1 MLNTYINKVIN
12 SAVFAKSKRQRELL
26 SYLIQ
31 QMRSGNSLRVKGYV
45 IALEVF
51 KRSESFDPSKD
62 AIVRVEAGRLRNK
75 LREYYETLGSNDPVE
90 IILPKGSYAIQV
102 IDRVNDNHSHNSKK
116 PNRLLSP
123 PKLAIMPFSMIDICS
138 QDEYLVDEI
147 TNLFIFEL
155 VELDIVQ
162 VTSRKTFLF
171 FNVSKNLS
179 RKKSRHLGADY
190 MLEGTIQKSKKSLIL
205 LVRIYSQ
212 LEDAYVWHFRLLFNA
227 EEKIKAIQ
235 LIAKEV
241 NKFLLDDLP
250 ANNMHSFNLKEKI
263 KQKVNQ

>member
-31 QMRSGNSLRVKGYV
+31 QMRNGNGLRVKGYV

-75 LREYYETLGSNDPVE
+75 LREYYETVGSNDPVE
-90 IILPKGSYAIQV
+90 ITLPKGSYAIQV
-102 IDRVNDNHSHNSKK
+102 IDRVNNNSYKLK
-116 PNRLLSP
+116 MPNRLLSA
-123 PKLAIMPFSMIDICS
+123 PKLALMPFSLIDICKE
-138 QDEYLVDEI
+138 DEYLIDEI
-147 TNLFIFEL
+147 TDFFISEL
-155 VELDIVQ
+155 VELDIIQ
-162 VTSRKTFLF
+162 VTSRKNFLI
-171 FNVSKNLS
+171 FNASQKLS
-179 RKKSRHLGADY
+179 RKKNKHLDADY
-190 MLEGTIQKSKKSLIL
+190 MLEGTIQKSEKTFIL
-205 LVRIYSQ
+205 MVRIYSQ
-212 LEDAYVWHFRLLFNA
+212 LEDAYVWHFRRPFNV

-250 ANNMHSFNLKEKI
+250 ASNLRSLNLKDKI
-263 KQKVNQ
+263 KQKVKL

>member
-31 QMRSGNSLRVKGYV
+31 QMRNGNSLRVKGYV

-51 KRSESFDPSKD
+51 KRSENFDPSKD

-102 IDRVNDNHSHNSKK
+102 IDRLNSHKLKK
-116 PNRLLSP
+116 PNRLLST
-123 PKLAIMPFSMIDICS
+123 PKLAMMPFSMIDICQ
-138 QDEYLVDEI
+138 QDEYLIDEI

-155 VELDIVQ
+155 VELDIIQ
-162 VTSRKTFLF
+162 VTSRKISLILNTSQSL
-171 FNVSKNLS
+171 SKKAS
-179 RKKSRHLGADY
+179 KHLTADY
-190 MLEGTIQKSKKSLIL
+190 MLEGTIQKSEKTLIL
-205 LVRIYSQ
+205 MLRIYSQ
-212 LEDAYVWHFRLLFNA
+212 LEDAYVWHFRLTFSV

-235 LIAKEV
+235 LIAKEI

-250 ANNMHSFNLKEKI
+250 ENNIHSLNLKDKSKRNV
-263 KQKVNQ
+263 KQ